1 MTTTAIAPPIDN
13 SAITAGQKP
22 QQRQKPEIIQPLVRA
37 QNTSANDTIDPRELD
52 ASRYQ
57 FRKQPNPKAKAELA
71 ESIGAK
77 GITNPLLVQTSR
89 KAIIAGFTRCEI
101 AIEGELT
108 QVPIRWLDV
117 DDDEAADIAA
127 IDNTKRADLN
137 PIDETE
143 MVVSILQRKLKFA
156 SAALTIAFLHQAAHA
171 KEQTGNNVIPIETI
185 EFATQIIRQFT
196 KGGMSLT
203 SFVKNK
209 LKLLNLPE
217 NILDSVRSGELH
229 YTKAAA
235 ISTLED
241 PSRQELL
248 DRSIEEGLSV
258 REVKAEVAKIKP
270 PKAKADSPQERL
282 RQRQTT
288 ELPAQAITPSREDNL
303 DRDLTVLPPASDSI
317 EDRIEIVMEDTIARI
332 RSNTFSVEILEEFE
346 RSLLNLQRQFL
357 L

>member
-13 SAITAGQKP
+13 SATTAGHKP
-22 QQRQKPEIIQPLVRA
+22 QQRQKSEIIQPLVQA

-71 ESIGAK
+71 ESIGVK
-77 GITNPLLVQTSR
+77 GITNPLLIQISR
-89 KAIIAGFTRCEI
+89 KAIIAGFTRHEI
-101 AIEGELT
+101 AIEGEFT

-137 PIDETE
+137 PIDETK

-156 SAALTIAFLHQAAHA
+156 SAALTIAFLHQAAHT
-171 KEQTGNNVIPIETI
+171 KEQAGNNVIPTETI

-270 PKAKADSPQERL
+270 PKAKADKP
-282 RQRQTT
+282 TT
-288 ELPAQAITPSREDNL
+288 ELPAQAIAPSREDTL
-303 DRDLTVLPPASDSI
+303 DRSLTVLAPESDSI
-317 EDRIEIVMEDTIARI
+317 KDRIEIMMEDTIDRI
-332 RSNTFSVEILEEFE
+332 RSNKFAVEILEEFE
-346 RSLLNLQRQFL
+346 RSLISLQKEL
-357 L
+357 LLQIN

>member
-22 QQRQKPEIIQPLVRA
+22 EIIQPLVQA
-37 QNTSANDTIDPRELD
+37 QNTSANGTIDPRELD
-52 ASRYQ
+52 ASLYQ

-71 ESIGAK
+71 ESIRAK

-143 MVVSILQRKLKFA
+143 MVVSILQRKLKFT
-156 SAALTIAFLHQAAHA
+156 STALTIAFLHQAAHT
-171 KEQTGNNVIPIETI
+171 KEQTGNNVIPTETI

-196 KGGMSLT
+196 KGGISLT

-270 PKAKADSPQERL
+270 PKAKADKP
-282 RQRQTT
+282 TT
-288 ELPAQAITPSREDNL
+288 DLPAQAIAPSREDIL
-303 DRDLTVLPPASDSI
+303 DRNLTVLAPESDSI
-317 EDRIEIVMEDTIARI
+317 QDRIEIMMEDTIARI
-332 RSNTFSVEILEEFE
+332 RSNKFAVEILEEFE
-346 RSLLNLQRQFL
+346 RSLISLQKEL
-357 L
+357 LLQIN

>member
-1 MTTTAIAPPIDN
+1 MTTATIAPPVDN
-13 SAITAGQKP
+13 AAIATGQKP
-22 QQRQKPEIIQPLVRA
+22 QQRGKSPVDSQRLVQA

-71 ESIGAK
+71 ESIGVK

-89 KAIIAGFTRCEI
+89 KAIIAGFTRHEI
-101 AIEGELT
+101 AIEGEFT
-108 QVPIRWLDV
+108 EVPIRWLDV

-156 SAALTIAFLHQAAHA
+156 SAVLTIAFLHQAAHT
-171 KEQTGNNVIPIETI
+171 KEQTGNNVIPTETI
-185 EFATQIIRQFT
+185 EFATEIIRQFT

-270 PKAKADSPQERL
+270 PKAKTDRP
-282 RQRQTT
+282 TT
-288 ELPAQAITPSREDNL
+288 ELPVKVIADRQEDNL
-303 DRDLTVLPPASDSI
+303 DRNLTVLAPVPDSI
-317 EDRIEIVMEDTIARI
+317 EDRIEMVMEETIDRI
-332 RSNTFSVEILEEFE
+332 RSNKFSVEILKEFE

-357 L
+357 LEIN

>member
-1 MTTTAIAPPIDN
+1 MTTATIAPPIDN
-13 SAITAGQKP
+13 SAIATGQKP
-22 QQRQKPEIIQPLVRA
+22 QQRQKSEVVQPSAQA
-37 QNTSANDTIDPRELD
+37 QNNSANDTIDPRELD

-71 ESIGAK
+71 ESIGVQ
-77 GITNPLLVQTSR
+77 GITNPLLIQTSR
-89 KAIIAGFTRCEI
+89 KAIIAGFTRHEI
-101 AIEGELT
+101 AIEGEFT
-108 QVPIRWLDV
+108 EVPIRWLNV

-171 KEQTGNNVIPIETI
+171 KEETGNNVIPAETI
-185 EFATQIIRQFT
+185 EFTTQIIRQFT

-270 PKAKADSPQERL
+270 PKAKVDKP
-282 RQRQTT
+282 TT
-288 ELPAQAITPSREDNL
+288 EKVIAARQEDNSEL
-303 DRDLTVLPPASDSI
+303 NLTVLAPVADSI
-317 EDRIEIVMEDTIARI
+317 EDRIEIVMEETIAQI
-332 RSNTFSVEILEEFE
+332 RSNKFAIEILEEFE
-346 RSLLNLQRQFL
+346 QSLLNLQRQFL
-357 L
+357 LEIN

>member
-1 MTTTAIAPPIDN
+1 MTTATIAPPIDN
-13 SAITAGQKP
+13 SAITTGQKP
-22 QQRQKPEIIQPLVRA
+22 QQRQKSEVVQPSGQER
-37 QNTSANDTIDPRELD
+37 NTSANDTIDPRELD

-71 ESIGAK
+71 ESIGVK
-77 GITNPLLVQTSR
+77 GITSPLLVQTSR
-89 KAIIAGFTRCEI
+89 KAIIAGFTRHEI
-101 AIEGELT
+101 AIEGEFT
-108 QVPIRWLDV
+108 EVPIRWLDV

-171 KEQTGNNVIPIETI
+171 KEQTGNNVIPTETI
-185 EFATQIIRQFT
+185 QSATEIIRQFT

-258 REVKAEVAKIKP
+258 REVKAEIAKVKP
-270 PKAKADSPQERL
+270 PKAKADKP
-282 RQRQTT
+282 TT
-288 ELPAQAITPSREDNL
+288 ELPVKVIAARQEDNSEL
-303 DRDLTVLPPASDSI
+303 NLTVLSPAPDSI
-317 EDRIEIVMEDTIARI
+317 EDRIEIVMEETIARI
-332 RSNTFSVEILEEFE
+332 RSNKFAVEILEDFE
-346 RSLLNLQRQFL
+346 RSLLSLQKQFL
-357 L
+357 LEVN

>member
-1 MTTTAIAPPIDN
+1 MTTATIAPPTDN
-13 SAITAGQKP
+13 AAIATGQKP
-22 QQRQKPEIIQPLVRA
+22 QQREKSQVDSQQLVQA
-37 QNTSANDTIDPRELD
+37 QNTSTNDTIDPHELD
-52 ASRYQ
+52 ASRYKY
-57 FRKQPNPKAKAELA
+57 RKQPNPKAKAELT
-71 ESIGAK
+71 EWIGVK
-77 GITNPLLVQTSR
+77 GITNPLLIQTSR
-89 KAIIAGFTRCEI
+89 KAIIAGFTRHEI
-101 AIEGELT
+101 AIEGEFT
-108 QVPIRWLDV
+108 EVPIRWLDV

-156 SAALTIAFLHQAAHA
+156 SAALTIAFLHQAAHV
-171 KEQTGNNVIPIETI
+171 KEQNGNNVIPTETI

-196 KGGMSLT
+196 KGGISLT

-248 DRSIEEGLSV
+248 DRSIDEGLSV

-270 PKAKADSPQERL
+270 PKARADKP
-282 RQRQTT
+282 TT
-288 ELPAQAITPSREDNL
+288 DLPAKAITARQEDNS
-303 DRDLTVLPPASDSI
+303 DRDLTILSPVPDSI
-317 EDRIEIVMEDTIARI
+317 EHQIEVVMEEMLDRV
-332 RSNTFSVEILEEFE
+332 RSNTFAAERLEEFK

-357 L
+357 LEIN